1 MDIKA
6 SDIKELRE
14 KTGAGMMD
22 CKKALVEAQGN
33 FAGAEKILREWGMA
47 GVEKRAGRATNEGK
61 IFVKE
66 GPGKISIVE
75 IACETDFVCRNKD
88 FIDAGE
94 KVVEVCVREGLRQAR
109 GGARRDGQGH
119 RRRDQGEYRAQAG
132 SPSRPRERTR
142 YLHSYVH
149 GEGSL
154 AVVVKFKADR
164 AEAFENEAVKGFVHD
179 IALHIAAFNPM
190 FLDQTKPSKA
200 WIEEQKEIFEKQVE
214 LDEKM
219 KGKPEKVI
227 QGILAGKLKKLMS
240 EVSLLDQG
248 FVKEEKTPVAQA
260 LAAVAKQAGAK
271 LEIVDFIY
279 MKVGEA

>member
-6 SDIKELRE
+6 SDIKDLRE

-22 CKKALVEAQGN
+22 CKKALVEAKGD

-61 IFVKE
+61 IFIKE
-66 GPGKISIVE
+66 GPGKISILE

-88 FIDAGE
+88 FINAGE
-94 KVVEVCVREGLRQAR
+94 KVVGTAFAKAYDKPAEELDAMVKDIAAVIKENIELKRVRLETA
-109 GGARRDGQGH
+109 GA
-119 RRRDQGEYRAQAG
+119 GE
-132 SPSRPRERTR
+132 

-271 LEIVDFIY
+271 LEIADFIY